1 MRVILFCEDGVF
13 QSYHINPDNLERMQ
27 KKYGER
33 MILKS
38 ELPVICVM
46 IAISKPIMDILQ

>member
-1 MRVILFCEDGVF
+1 MRVLVICEDGVF

-38 ELPVICVM
+38 ELPVM
-46 IAISKPIMDILQ
+46 IAISKPKWTYYNEKN

>member
-1 MRVILFCEDGVF
+1 MRVIVFCEDGVF